1 MIGKLRPQI
10 FLAIIVLGILSA
22 IGLFYGMNEIAT
34 GCTGGIIAPIEGLM
48 CGCGGNCSCGN
59 GMQDDGIG

>member
-1 MIGKLRPQI
+1 MVTI
-10 FLAIIVLGILSA
+10 
-22 IGLFYGMNEIAT
+22 NEC
-34 GCTGGIIAPIEGLM
+34 GCMYDGECTCDPENCECECGCETCPIEGLM

>member
-1 MIGKLRPQI
+1 MVTI
-10 FLAIIVLGILSA
+10 
-22 IGLFYGMNEIAT
+22 NEC
-34 GCTGGIIAPIEGLM
+34 GCETCPIEGLM